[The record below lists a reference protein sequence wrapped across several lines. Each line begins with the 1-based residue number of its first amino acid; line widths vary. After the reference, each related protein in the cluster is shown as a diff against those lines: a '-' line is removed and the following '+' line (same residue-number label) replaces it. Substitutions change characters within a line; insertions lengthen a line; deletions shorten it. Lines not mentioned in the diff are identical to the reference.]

1 MKTVNKIFNWADKN
15 PLLTFAAGTLGI
27 MYLFENYGSVNGL
40 GQAVFKDSGSDMD
53 NMFRKTG
60 HTGAPA
66 PGTGR
71 WDTVMPSPSG
81 PQVRY
86 DADYHAQPMMMDPA
100 LEKMLAERGK
110 RPVVQNASVRH
121 GYETQVFAGIKN
133 MKMW

>member
-1 MKTVNKIFNWADKN
+1 MKLANKILKMADKY
-15 PLLTFAAGTLGI
+15 PLVTFAAGTLGI
-27 MYLFENYGSVNGL
+27 MYLFENYGSMNGL
-40 GQAVFKDSGSDMD
+40 GQATFKTSGSDMD
-53 NMFRKTG
+53 DIFRKTG

-86 DADYHAQPMMMDPA
+86 DLEAHSQPLMMDPA
-100 LEKMLAERGK
+100 LEQMLMERGK
-110 RPVVQNASVRH
+110 RPVVQSASVRH

-133 MKMW
+133 MEMW

>member
-1 MKTVNKIFNWADKN
+1 MKTVNKIFKWADKY
-15 PLLTFAAGTLGI
+15 PLATFAAGTLGI
-27 MYLFENYGSVNGL
+27 MYLFENYGPVNGL

-53 NMFRKTG
+53 NIFRKTG

-86 DADYHAQPMMMDPA
+86 DAEYHTQPMMMDPA

-121 GYETQVFAGIKN
+121 GHDTHVFAGIKN

>member
-1 MKTVNKIFNWADKN
+1 MLNKVFKMADKY
-15 PLLTFAAGTLGI
+15 PLVTLAAGTLGI
-27 MYLFENYGSVNGL
+27 MYLFENYGSMNGL
-40 GQAVFKDSGSDMD
+40 GNVYKDSGTPADD
-53 NMFRKTG
+53 MFRKTG

-86 DADYHAQPMMMDPA
+86 DAEYHTQPIMMDPE
-100 LEKMLAERGK
+100 LEKMLAERGP
-110 RPVVQNASVRH
+110 RPPKQPTSVRH
-121 GYETQVFAGIKN
+121 GYEPVIFAGIDG

>member
-1 MKTVNKIFNWADKN
+1 MKLIDKIFKKADKY
-15 PLLTFAAGTLGI
+15 PLVTVAVGTLGI
-27 MYLFENYGSVNGL
+27 MYLFENYGSISGL
-40 GQAVFKDSGSDMD
+40 GQATFKTSGSEMD
-53 NMFRKTG
+53 NLFRKTG

-86 DADYHAQPMMMDPA
+86 DADYHAQPLMMDPS
-100 LEKMLAERGK
+100 LEKMLKERGK
-110 RPVVQNASVRH
+110 RPVVQSPSVRH

-133 MKMW
+133 MEMW